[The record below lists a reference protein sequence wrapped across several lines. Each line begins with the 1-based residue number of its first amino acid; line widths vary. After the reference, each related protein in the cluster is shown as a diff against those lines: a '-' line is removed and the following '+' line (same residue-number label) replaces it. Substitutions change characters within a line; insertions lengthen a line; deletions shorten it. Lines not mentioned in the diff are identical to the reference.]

1 MERLIISEE
10 RAGQDNSLTLLTL
23 SGTIETTNASG
34 LEDTMARIINEQ
46 CYRIVVDLGGV
57 TYISSACWGI
67 FISEIK
73 RIRRNG
79 GDIKLASMTPEVR
92 EVFELLE
99 FNSILKPFNDTDS
112 AVSDFAIAA
121 ERAESSDG
129 DSTRAGK

>member
-10 RAGQDNSLTLLTL
+10 RTGADNSLTLLTL

-34 LEDTMARIINEQ
+34 LEETLARIINEK
-46 CYRIVVDLGGV
+46 CYRIVVDLSGV
-57 TYISSACWGI
+57 KYISSAGWGI

-79 GDIKLASMTPEVR
+79 GDIKLASMTSEVR

-99 FNSILKPFNDTDS
+99 FNSILKPFNDKES
-112 AVSDFAIAA
+112 AVMDFSPAA
-121 ERAESSDG
+121 GRADSSDG
-129 DSTRAGK
+129 DSARSGK

>member
-10 RAGQDNSLTLLTL
+10 RTGADNSLTLLTL

-34 LEDTMARIINEQ
+34 LEETLERIINDK
-46 CYRIVVDLGGV
+46 CYRIVVDLGSV
-57 TYISSACWGI
+57 KYISSAGWGI

-73 RIRRNG
+73 RIRRNE
-79 GDIKLASMTPEVR
+79 GDIKLAAMTPEVR

-99 FNSILKPFNDTDS
+99 FNSILKPFDNKES
-112 AVSDFAIAA
+112 AVSDFAIS

-129 DSTRAGK
+129 EGARTS

>member
-1 MERLIISEE
+1 MEKLIISEE
-10 RAGQDNSLTLLTL
+10 RAGADNSLTLLTL

-34 LEDTMARIINEQ
+34 LEETLARIINER
-46 CYRIVVDLGGV
+46 CYRIVVDLSGV
-57 TYISSACWGI
+57 KYISSAGWGI

-99 FNSILKPFNDTDS
+99 FNSILKPFNDKES
-112 AVSDFAIAA
+112 AVMDFALTAK
-121 ERAESSDG
+121 RAESSDG
-129 DSTRAGK
+129 DSARSGK